1 MAYGHNSKPTSLLT
15 KDSKAQLSS
24 WIGKRCQFELLYKIS
39 RDGCCSDTFHDICD
53 REGPTVTIL
62 YCTDN
67 TVYGGFLSQS
77 WTSSGNYIDD
87 PNAFLFILSHQSVQ
101 NPRKFPLTDHTKAAF
116 AHKLFGPTFGEVTG
130 RDMIRLPQNR
140 GQNYFFSGL
149 QMWKGNIDNSLMQ
162 PHLISFQNTVY
173 ASNPRCPPDYGS
185 PHANNSNQV
194 FNLNGEVNFGVN
206 SDGQYMNMNYINC
219 MLVSD
224 LEVYSVK
231 AVVIQQ
237 ASNLRQIN
245 TTHEVSKQWREPPQ
259 WSEQSFQQL
268 KDFVSRYKPLPDMK
282 ISEVNI
288 LLVGQ
293 INAGKSSFFNTLNS
307 IFRGEISARA
317 CAGSSQHSLTTDLR
331 KYRIRNRAT
340 SGYLNF
346 RLCDTRGLEE
356 EMSMHLQDMALLL
369 DGHLSDQYKFNPM
382 AHATQRDLGF
392 VLNPTFQDKIHCVA
406 FVVDGSSIDVIK
418 GNVSQKL
425 MHFRSLMIER
435 GIPHVVFLTKLDK
448 VCPMVDED
456 VRKIYQSQAC
466 KKAIETAA
474 DVIGIPRGHVFPVKN
489 YEQETQLQTNVSI
502 VALTAMRQTLVFAD
516 DYLEDQYELQSDQ

>member
-1 MAYGHNSKPTSLLT
+1 MAYGQHSKPTPLLT
-15 KDSKAQLSS
+15 KDNKAQLSS
-24 WIGKRCQFELLYKIS
+24 WIGKSCQFELLYKIS

-53 REGPTVTIL
+53 GEGPTVTIL

-116 AHKLFGPTFGEVTG
+116 AHKQFGPTFGDVSG

-140 GQNYFFSGL
+140 GQNHLFNGL
-149 QMWKGNIDNSLMQ
+149 QIWKG
-162 PHLISFQNTVY
+162 T
-173 ASNPRCPPDYGS
+173 
-185 PHANNSNQV
+185 
-194 FNLNGEVNFGVN
+194 
-206 SDGQYMNMNYINC
+206 
-219 MLVSD
+219 
-224 LEVYSVK
+224 
-231 AVVIQQ
+231 VVIQQ
-237 ASNLRQIN
+237 APNLRQLN
-245 TTHEVSKQWREPPQ
+245 TPNKVSKPWREPPQ
-259 WSEQSFQQL
+259 WSERSFQQL
-268 KDFVSRYKPLPDMK
+268 KDFVSSYKPLPDMK

-382 AHATQRDLGF
+382 AHATQRDLGV